1 MTEGVTNPKELRD
14 IAGLSSVAEVYR
26 TLDKL
31 AIRKEYHKALA
42 ASGVSLNYIV
52 EGLKGLADNSEKD
65 DTRLKSFQTLL
76 KSIGLDRYEKE
87 ETAAQGWEEAI
98 IKAAEKKE
106 IDSDNPK
113 MIEGEFEEYKVDVPE
128 VPEDE
133 KEKAKEEI
141 KLGRELY
148 GE

>member
-1 MTEGVTNPKELRD
+1 MSEGVTNPKELRD
-14 IAGLSSVAEVYR
+14 IAGLKSVAEVYR

-31 AIRKEYHKALA
+31 AIRKEYHQALA
-42 ASGVSLNYIV
+42 KAGVSLDYIV
-52 EGLKGLADNSEKD
+52 KGFKNLADNAEKD
-65 DTRLKSFQTLL
+65 DTRLKSLQSLL
-76 KSIGLDRYEKE
+76 KSVGLDKYEKE

-98 IKAAEKKE
+98 LKAAEKKE

-133 KEKAKEEI
+133 KKKEE
-141 KLGRELY
+141 KENKVGRELY
-148 GE
+148 E